1 MTNCLAQCTFNY
13 WNGNCYTNHNMWLL
27 IFKSTLY
34 IVCIKSEKLNSL
46 QGNNSFNP
54 LTPMNDQDR
63 ISPYNINTISSRQ
76 EMRIWKNINYR
87 IISWLNT
94 KFSKLTSLELYGRQ
108 YGELLIRSWELKGEG
123 SSPMSQMLVAY
134 ICSYKS
140 DLIYQLVLIS

>member
-13 WNGNCYTNHNMWLL
+13 WNGNCYTNHNMWVL

-46 QGNNSFNP
+46 QGNNNH

-63 ISPYNINTISSRQ
+63 ISTYNINTMSSRQ

-123 SSPMSQMLVAY
+123 SSPMSQMLVAF
-134 ICSYKS
+134 CSYKS